1 MLPKDFKLS
10 ELFEFIANYIF
21 FWESF
26 PLLSY
31 VRGLVNE
38 LEQLSILLLS
48 VEIILSVSISSN
60 FDWAASSISSCN

>member
-10 ELFEFIANYIF
+10 ELFELIANYIF

-38 LEQLSILLLS
+38 LEQLSILLSS
-48 VEIILSVSISSN
+48 VEFILSVSICSN